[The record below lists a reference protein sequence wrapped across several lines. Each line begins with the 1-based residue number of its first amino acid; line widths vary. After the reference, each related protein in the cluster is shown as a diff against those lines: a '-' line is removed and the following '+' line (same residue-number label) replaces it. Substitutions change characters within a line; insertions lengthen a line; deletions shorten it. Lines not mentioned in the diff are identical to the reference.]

1 MSATATSTAT
11 VRNRPSS
18 SEPAIHRPPVRN
30 GHPADLSAR
39 TPAAPERG
47 GIALFQV
54 PFASAMSDCDL
65 ALLGRTLD
73 LVTHMYAK
81 MSPDPNSPGV
91 VRLDHYSGLFLERGE
106 GQGQWVFEARTWGHP
121 APQSVHEW
129 HLLAADAARQ
139 LDATVPFPERLPAS
153 AGQTPDHLVG
163 RAAKKRL
170 AGIRRRFV
178 GLP

>member
-11 VRNRPSS
+11 PRDRSS
-18 SEPAIHRPPVRN
+18 SDERAIRRPPVRN
-30 GHPADLSAR
+30 AHPADVPAR
-39 TPAAPERG
+39 TRAAHGRG

-54 PFASAMSDCDL
+54 PFASAMSDPEL
-65 ALLGRTLD
+65 ALLARTLD
-73 LVTHMYAK
+73 LVTHMYPK

-91 VRLDHYSGLFLERGE
+91 VRLDHYSGLFLERGDGE
-106 GQGQWVFEARTWGHP
+106 GQWVLEARTWGHP

-129 HLLAADAARQ
+129 HLLAAGAARQ
-139 LDATVPFPERLPAS
+139 LDPTVPLPERLPAS
-153 AGQTPDHLVG
+153 ALETQTRPLG
-163 RAAKKRL
+163 RVANKRL